1 MALVLRPGDQQI
13 MFKELGQERDRM
25 AQFGAVATPELAER
39 VGALHK
45 QFPSASGGVL
55 LSSARSGMPD
65 VNVAAIV
72 RAADGVAPP
81 KKKSLWQKAVSVLHT
96 TASQPWRYLESQAPG
111 VAEGIKDVSRVT
123 FAGLEFSLQAVQ
135 NVGSNRGVRFES
147 DADLRNIPDSLPFS
161 ENILDEGFMVSTDLG
176 ATLTGRDTG
185 SGFFFGGEA
194 KQFQEEMVRAY
205 RGTTPGGE
213 ARSGGRSSA
222 GMVFTEGSVP
232 YNLASGFIDGVLAL
246 GIPAT
251 GIKTTATA
259 VKGLAAADDAGA
271 IVKGADRVLD
281 VVRGKGTKIELSK
294 ISGAEYENAR
304 LAAGVLGDTIDPK
317 LVNDFI
323 GTRGGIRLMERL
335 VDANTA
341 SAVRREIGQNV
352 YPETIQLLRDAKDF
366 NTVRKIV
373 IDILG
378 LPVAGISR
386 TNIRGTNLRPSN
398 LRSMAVIDNLVGSF
412 EASRLGILT
421 DRAAT
426 ATGRAVT
433 DSRTGL
439 LTERAFEKRASR
451 AVVDFSSENPVDIRR
466 SLNDMDRWMAKS
478 LVDPADRVR
487 FMDQALDAMTGPNAT
502 PTAQRKLKDDFQ
514 ELVKA
519 SWVKK
524 GPKSINEDVANA
536 VMTAHLQSE
545 QAARTFNNSLTGAL
559 DDGGA
564 YMALDG
570 KNANV
575 ADGVLGGPQ
584 WQGEL
589 GKFMVEMPDAG
600 QVRALTGRWNRM
612 WRKGP
617 GGAFTDP
624 NIQRMSQAG
633 KLRLPFAGIRFVQE
647 MVWRR
652 GILATGGYAIRNL
665 MEGQMSLALS
675 QKPVT
680 SLFRHPWEHLQVAA
694 YRKMSG
700 DILGEDFSAAAHIA
714 GMKDYQHAVGVSISS
729 QYVNPADVYR
739 RGSRAGEFNRVKRG
753 EDDIARVVE
762 AHGDLIGKMNDD
774 PVGRLL
780 AAGADDTEIL
790 EFIRNTPEGQKWF
803 RWQQDYSMNGRPLFD
818 QTANKWADP
827 QVIDLRNGHNMR
839 LRLQELRHNRDL
851 VIGGHPALAKAVE
864 TGLLPPVTVDV
875 RKLGW
880 DESFRGTRQQIPIGD
895 GKDFYWAR
903 VDADDESIVRPFAFA
918 DGESSKQLTEL
929 LERPDILTDRTLAQT
944 MVHETRRRGVD
955 AEGLGAASTHM
966 MDRFFGFIMGKP
978 TAWLERSPAF
988 KQRYYSWAIDEMVTS
1003 LSPVGLDE
1011 MITTITRKATE
1022 LGVSPSQYVG
1032 DSGDLAETV
1041 LRLFGKPTADNIGP
1055 RWARLLDLQAKNAGA
1070 DFIDPSFIK
1079 SRSVSPNA
1087 SVMDTLVNNRIP
1099 RMEKTLSDLTE
1110 DVAKLKSM
1118 SPSESF
1124 PLADLTDSIRRG
1136 EESIK
1141 NVTAQLSHA
1150 RKWATEA
1157 EGSGFFT
1164 AVDNARDTYGQDIS
1178 NSFTR
1183 HGTPSNPGAVHVL
1196 RVPKENVISQASE
1209 FQVNRAVRPLKS
1221 FGPVTNAESAAT
1233 QKLAAQGYM
1242 DSLKAS
1248 GGLGDDV
1255 ILAHGGPMNLKGAPA
1270 LADADR
1276 LYGTLNLADIDM
1288 YAKGAA
1294 LDDLSKMLYDASERN
1309 NLIDVAR
1316 WIAPFGQA
1324 QLEFYRRL
1332 SRIYT
1337 VQTGGIPLPNLEAL
1351 RKTQF
1356 MIENGREADPDSNG
1370 RGFFYKDE
1378 QTGDMMFDY
1387 PMSSVET
1394 KWLTGLSSGPGV
1406 AATATAPLKGAILGF
1421 DFKVG
1426 IGPVAQIAASLL
1438 LQDKPEYDFMRRAL
1452 LPYGETDLSRGAIEG
1467 TVSGFIPAWTEK
1479 LLSAFFDSEESST
1492 AYGNAFMEV
1501 FQALGASGEYD
1512 MADPNERDRARQ
1524 DAKPK
1529 ARALT
1534 VIRAVGQWF
1543 GPSRPTLRLGVD
1555 IKEGNIKEGNV
1566 LLNVV
1571 SQHFRELELEDP
1583 DTAVARFEDLYG
1595 ADMMVALMR
1604 KTKSNVG
1611 GLQAS
1616 VKFGDF
1622 ERDNPALFRKYK
1634 SVAGYFVEG
1643 GTDWDWIVYGRQL
1656 KQVKRERL
1664 TTEESWLAAETLV
1677 GWSKWRVAQDLFNL
1691 NPNPTKEG
1699 REAMKEYR
1707 GTLDLRYPGFAD
1719 MTIKPNKINNLAI
1732 DLRNAVKEPGMVNN
1746 PVALAATRYLN
1757 ARDGM
1762 LYLAE
1767 KQYGLKTLRESTKT
1781 AALRAALR
1789 AEAQLIIETYPD
1801 FARLYQQLFE
1811 REIEE

>member
-386 TNIRGTNLRPSN
+386 TDIRGTNLRPSN
-398 LRSMAVIDNLVGSF
+398 LRSIAVIDNLVGSF

-421 DRAAT
+421 DRAAL

-875 RKLGW
+875 RELGW

-1055 RWARLLDLQAKNAGA
+1055 RWARLLDLQA
-1070 DFIDPSFIK
+1070 
-1079 SRSVSPNA
+1079 
-1087 SVMDTLVNNRIP
+1087 
-1099 RMEKTLSDLTE
+1099 
-1110 DVAKLKSM
+1110 
-1118 SPSESF
+1118 
-1124 PLADLTDSIRRG
+1124 
-1136 EESIK
+1136 
-1141 NVTAQLSHA
+1141 
-1150 RKWATEA
+1150 
-1157 EGSGFFT
+1157 
-1164 AVDNARDTYGQDIS
+1164 
-1178 NSFTR
+1178 
-1183 HGTPSNPGAVHVL
+1183 NPD
-1196 RVPKENVISQASE
+1196 K
-1209 FQVNRAVRPLKS
+1209 
-1221 FGPVTNAESAAT
+1221 
-1233 QKLAAQGYM
+1233 
-1242 DSLKAS
+1242 
-1248 GGLGDDV
+1248 
-1255 ILAHGGPMNLKGAPA
+1255 
-1270 LADADR
+1270 
-1276 LYGTLNLADIDM
+1276 LYGTLDLADIDM

-1356 MIENGREADPDSNG
+1356 MIENGREADPDGNG